1 MQALIVEPLKAP
13 YVKEIGEELEDLQH
27 EVGGYIETVH
37 LPDGAVIICD
47 EESKLKGNAKLNR
60 AMVWVRPDR
69 TPTAWDTLFGTILI
83 AGTDGEEFCD
93 LDAQQ
98 VKKWTL
104 KAAQKNIY
112 IME

>member
-1 MQALIVEPLKAP
+1 MTAIRIRPDEQPEVIEVENT
-13 YVKEIGEELEDLQH
+13 LEALQH